1 MLIKKVYTIIKKNK
15 QTGLRMKKTKKR
27 EKNKKN
33 SWWKNEKKINK
44 QKIKKLKEKWNPI
57 FLSPK
62 SFGKMFSLFR
72 STYWMWRSKLS
83 NVGKVIFY
91 SVSWQ
96 RFCFLMFLTLKVLFN
111 TFPRFRSLFVAVVFF
126 CGIVNMFEGQIPC
139 NFKSFLRF
147 RCCC

>member
-1 MLIKKVYTIIKKNK
+1 MKKWKKKKKKKKKKKIKKI
-15 QTGLRMKKTKKR
+15 
-27 EKNKKN
+27 
-33 SWWKNEKKINK
+33 
-44 QKIKKLKEKWNPI
+44 KIKHKLKEKWNLI

-72 STYWMWRSKLS
+72 STCWMWRSKLS

-96 RFCFLMFLTLKVLFN
+96 RFCFLMFLTLKILFN
-111 TFPRFRSLFVAVVFF
+111 TFPRFQSLFVVAAVAVFF
-126 CGIVNMFEGQIPC
+126 SSIVNMFEGQIPC
-139 NFKSFLRF
+139 NFKSFLKF